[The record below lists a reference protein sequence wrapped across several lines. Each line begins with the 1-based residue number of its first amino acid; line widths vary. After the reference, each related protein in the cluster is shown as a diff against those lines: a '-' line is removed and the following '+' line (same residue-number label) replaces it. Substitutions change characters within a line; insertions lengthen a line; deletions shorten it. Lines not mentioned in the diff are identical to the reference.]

1 MREIQ
6 EGAEDGEGG
15 EEEEEDSPL
24 VGGVDKA
31 VIRSSYWSWMMTWI
45 FA

>member
-1 MREIQ
+1 MGEIH
-6 EGAEDGEGG
+6 EGEEDGEGG
-15 EEEEEDSPL
+15 EEEEEALPL
-24 VGGVDKA
+24 GDVVDKA